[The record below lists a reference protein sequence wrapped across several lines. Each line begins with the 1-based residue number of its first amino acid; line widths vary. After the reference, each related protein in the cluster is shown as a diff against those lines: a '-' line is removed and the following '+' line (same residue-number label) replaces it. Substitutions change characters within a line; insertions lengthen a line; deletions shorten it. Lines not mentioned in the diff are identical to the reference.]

1 MDKIKQLLENLRKRG
16 IEAKFFETRDDIKKD
31 ILNEVDENDLVAIG
45 GSMSIQEIDI
55 YDNLVNKSKE
65 VLWHWKVEPDKRMD
79 LLKKAIF
86 SDVYLSSTN
95 AILEDGRII
104 NIDGVGNRV
113 ASMFFGPKKVILVC
127 GINKIC
133 KDYNDAMNRIKTSAC
148 PNNARRLNLNTPCA
162 KIDSCI
168 DCKNEQRMCM
178 VTSIIEKKPPT
189 IDFKVYILNEEIG
202 Y

>member
-1 MDKIKQLLENLRKRG
+1 MKKIENLIGNLRKRG
-16 IEAKFFETRDDIKKD
+16 IEAKSFETKDDLKKD
-31 ILNEVDENDLVAIG
+31 LLNEVNKDDLVAIG
-45 GSMSIQEIDI
+45 GSMSIDQIDV
-55 YDNLVNKSKE
+55 YDDLVEKSKE
-65 VLWHWKVEPDKRMD
+65 VLWHWKVDPSERME
-79 LLKKAIF
+79 LLRKAIF

-127 GINKIC
+127 GINKVC
-133 KDYNDAMNRIKTSAC
+133 NDYDDAMNRIKTSAC
-148 PNNARRLNLNTPCA
+148 PNNARRLNLNVPCA
-162 KIDSCI
+162 KIDSCV
-168 DCKNEQRMCM
+168 DCKSEQRMCM